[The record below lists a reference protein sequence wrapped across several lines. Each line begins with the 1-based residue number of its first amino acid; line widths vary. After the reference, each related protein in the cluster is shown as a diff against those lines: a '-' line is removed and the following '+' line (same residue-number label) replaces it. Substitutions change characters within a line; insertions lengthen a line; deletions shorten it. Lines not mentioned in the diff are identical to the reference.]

1 MASRTMKLTLI
12 VRYEKDS
19 DPSKIPCEGVCRQLL
34 GSMVNLA
41 IDEETITCDG
51 EYIVDDCRYDI
62 ECIATTND

>member
-1 MASRTMKLTLI
+1 
-12 VRYEKDS
+12 
-19 DPSKIPCEGVCRQLL
+19 
-34 GSMVNLA
+34 MVNLA